1 MAAENGLSSE
11 SLTQLFNA
19 ERDQLVHAVRR
30 LVGCEWTAE
39 DIVQDT
45 LLRLWGKRLGHKDRG
60 LLFTTARN
68 LAIDH
73 IRAHRVRQDYARA
86 IAAGADACSGDRPDE
101 NVGSQE
107 ELAGLVRALA
117 ELPER
122 AQRVFLLN
130 RLDGLSYRKIARQLQ
145 VSVSTVEKDMIRAL
159 TVCRQ
164 WERNRRDAE

>member
-1 MAAENGLSSE
+1 MSSE

-19 ERDQLVHAVRR
+19 ERDQLVRAVRR
-30 LVGCEWTAE
+30 LVGCESTAE
-39 DIVQDT
+39 DIAQDT
-45 LLRLWGKRLGHKDRG
+45 LLRLWGKKLGHKDRG

-73 IRAHRVRQDYARA
+73 IRAHRVREDYARRT
-86 IAAGADACSGDRPDE
+86 AADTDACSNDRPDE
-101 NVGSQE
+101 TVISQE
-107 ELAGLVRALA
+107 EIEGLMGVLA

-122 AQRVFLLN
+122 ALRVFLLN
-130 RLDGLSYRKIARQLQ
+130 RLDGLPYRRIARQLE

-164 WERNRRDAE
+164 WERKRRDAG